1 MLILLFLISYF
12 TPLNAA
18 EKNDRKKLI
27 SLFGP
32 SEPEIT
38 PKKST
43 AKLINLF
50 DSVQLDEKPKQK
62 QETKQKYSTKEIQ
75 QEKETPQ
82 ELAKKIEKIE
92 KEKEAPQELAKKPEK
107 DRQTKTEIAKKP
119 EKIEKEKPEK
129 LETAKKPEKQEVIL
143 TQGNDWRDDDLKFF
157 EFDNDKPVLGKPK
170 NKIITTLTKKP
181 KIDEDDE
188 DYSEYTKEITFEKG
202 ANYYDKV
209 TKMVKNAFSLIGSAY
224 KFGSNN
230 RDKTY
235 DCSLFTQRTFAKIGL
250 KLPRS
255 SIEQAALGKKVSK
268 DNLVVGD
275 LLFFTTYRKTVSH
288 VGIYIGDNKMIHAS
302 TQKGVAVDD
311 LDDAYY
317 KKRYLFAKRPSFE
330 NTKNY

>member
-1 MLILLFLISYF
+1 MKAFKLIILLFLVSYF
-12 TPLNAA
+12 TPLNAL
-18 EKNDRKKLI
+18 EKSDRKKLI
-27 SLFGP
+27 SLFGTNE
-32 SEPEIT
+32 SEVV

-50 DSVQLDEKPKQK
+50 DGVQLDEKPKIK
-62 QETKQKYSTKEIQ
+62 QDMKQKYSSKEIQ
-75 QEKETPQ
+75 
-82 ELAKKIEKIE
+82 
-92 KEKEAPQELAKKPEK
+92 KEKEAPQELAKKS
-107 DRQTKTEIAKKP
+107 

-129 LETAKKPEKQEVIL
+129 VEVAKKSEKIEIVKKQETIL

-157 EFDNDKPVLGKPK
+157 EFDNDKPILIKPK

-181 KIDEDDE
+181 KIDDEDE

-268 DNLVVGD
+268 ENLVVGD

-311 LDDAYY
+311 LDDAYF
-317 KKRYLFAKRPSFE
+317 KKRYLFAKRPNFE
-330 NTKNY
+330 NTKNN